1 MPTISKEIIAL
12 PVTKAFLMTNDN
24 NRPFVISFHVDA
36 NNRTLYF
43 NVTKSGYYPI
53 TKVPVF
59 SGTCY
64 SVTAVTE
71 MLTACGCKYIKRI
84 PVKYMSVIP
93 QDYFEGI
100 ADGAAVTMHNP
111 ESKNS
116 CCCNCNCN
124 DESSEESSADFLERL
139 IASLEELDED
149 ELPF

>member
-12 PVTKAFLMTNDN
+12 PVTKAFLMTNNN
-24 NRPFVISFHVDA
+24 NRPFVISFHTDA
-36 NNRTLYF
+36 NNHILYF

-116 CCCNCNCN
+116 CCCNCNCD
-124 DESSEESSADFLERL
+124 DEQTSADFLEEL
-139 IASLEELDED
+139 IASLEEFEELDD
-149 ELPF
+149 NELPF

>member
-12 PVTKAFLMTNDN
+12 PVTKAFLMTNNN

-116 CCCNCNCN
+116 CRCNCNCD
-124 DESSEESSADFLERL
+124 DEQTSADFLEEL
-139 IASLEELDED
+139 IASLEEFDD
-149 ELPF
+149 DNIELPF